1 MNLKELIIPLGIST
15 YTVLLLTI
23 LSGIAI
29 FKFHIKWVNMKWH
42 ILLAV
47 LTLVLA
53 SIHVGLVLF

>member
-29 FKFHIKWVNMKWH
+29 FKFHIKWL
-42 ILLAV
+42 I
-47 LTLVLA
+47 
-53 SIHVGLVLF
+53 